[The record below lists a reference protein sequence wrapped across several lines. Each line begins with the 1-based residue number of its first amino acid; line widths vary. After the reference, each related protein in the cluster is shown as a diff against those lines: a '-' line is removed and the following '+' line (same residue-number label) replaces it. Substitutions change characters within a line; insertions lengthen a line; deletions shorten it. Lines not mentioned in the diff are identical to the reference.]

1 MLSDFQTRLEE
12 VERLVR
18 DDRDE
23 VGKRAGVPFIVFTY
37 DPSDELEVDEEVRNL
52 IEKLEYHD
60 QTVAGIDMRE
70 LVFSIL
76 EERGILENVIDLER
90 RNRDQLL
97 DGLKSSLLDDG
108 GMGQLASAIAAQAE
122 DADTVIVYRMGIL
135 YPFANASTLMGQLEM
150 NTPGDTP
157 LVFCYPA
164 TVDDKSLRFLDESEG
179 TYYRARVIGHE

>member
-1 MLSDFQTRLEE
+1 MVSDFQAQLEE

-18 DDRDE
+18 DDRNQ

-37 DPSDELEVDEEVRNL
+37 DPADEIEVDQEVRNL
-52 IEKLEYHD
+52 INKLEYHD
-60 QTVAGIDMRE
+60 QAVAAIDMRD
-70 LVFSIL
+70 LVFTVL

-90 RNRDQLL
+90 RDRERLL

-108 GMGQLASAIAAQAE
+108 EMGQLASAIATQAE

-135 YPFANASTLMGQLEM
+135 YPFASASTLMGQLEM
-150 NTPGDTP
+150 NTPDDTP
-157 LVFCYPA
+157 IVFCYPA
-164 TVDDKSLRFLDESEG
+164 KVDNKSLRFLNESEG

>member
-1 MLSDFQTRLEE
+1 MLSDFQARLEE

-37 DPSDELEVDEEVRNL
+37 DPGDEIEVDEEVRNL

-76 EERGILENVIDLER
+76 EDRGILENVIDLER
-90 RNRDQLL
+90 RDRDQLL

-108 GMGQLASAIAAQAE
+108 EMGQLASAIAAEAE

-135 YPFANASTLMGQLEM
+135 YPFASASTLMGQLEM
-150 NTPGDTP
+150 NTPEDTP
-157 LVFCYPA
+157 IVFCYPA
-164 TVDDKSLRFLDESEG
+164 KVDDQSLRFLDESEG

>member
-1 MLSDFQTRLEE
+1 MPSNFQERLEE

-37 DPSDELEVDEEVRNL
+37 NPADEIEVDEEVRNL
-52 IEKLEYHD
+52 IDKLEYHD
-60 QTVAGIDMRE
+60 QTVAAIDMRE
-70 LVFSIL
+70 LVFNIL
-76 EERGILENVIDLER
+76 EDRGILENVIELEQ
-90 RNRDQLL
+90 RDRERLL

-108 GMGQLASAIAAQAE
+108 KMGKLASAIAAQAE

-135 YPFANASTLMGQLEM
+135 YPFASASTLMGQLET
-150 NTPGDTP
+150 NTPDETP
-157 LVFCYPA
+157 IVFSYPA
-164 TVDDKSLRFLDESEG
+164 KVDDKSLRFLDESEG

>member
-18 DDRDE
+18 EDREE

-37 DPSDELEVDEEVRNL
+37 DPADEIEVDGEIRSL

-60 QTVAGIDMRE
+60 QAVAAIDMRD
-70 LVFSIL
+70 LVFSVL
-76 EERGILENVIDLER
+76 EERGILDNVIDLER
-90 RNRDQLL
+90 RDREQLL
-97 DGLKSSLLDDG
+97 SGLKSSLLDDG
-108 GMGQLASAIAAQAE
+108 EMGQLASAIATQAE
-122 DADTVIVYRMGIL
+122 DADTVVVYRMGIL
-135 YPFANASTLMGQLEM
+135 YPFASASTLMGQLET
-150 NTPGDTP
+150 NTPDDTP
-157 LVFCYPA
+157 IVFCYPA

>member
-18 DDRDE
+18 EDREE

-37 DPSDELEVDEEVRNL
+37 DPADEIDVDGEIRSL

-60 QTVAGIDMRE
+60 QAVAAIDMRD
-70 LVFSIL
+70 LVFSVL
-76 EERGILENVIDLER
+76 EERGILDNVIDLER
-90 RNRDQLL
+90 RDREQLL
-97 DGLKSSLLDDG
+97 SGLKSSLLDDG
-108 GMGQLASAIAAQAE
+108 EMGQLASAIATQAE
-122 DADTVIVYRMGIL
+122 DADTVVVYRMGIL
-135 YPFANASTLMGQLEM
+135 YPFASASTLMGQLET
-150 NTPGDTP
+150 NTPDETP
-157 LVFCYPA
+157 IVFCYPA

>member
-1 MLSDFQTRLEE
+1 MLSDFQARLEE

-37 DPSDELEVDEEVRNL
+37 DPGDEIEVDEEVRNL

-70 LVFSIL
+70 LVFKTL
-76 EERGILENVIDLER
+76 EDRGILENVIDLER
-90 RNRDQLL
+90 RDRDQLL

-108 GMGQLASAIAAQAE
+108 EMGKLASAIAAQAE

-135 YPFANASTLMGQLEM
+135 YPFASASTLMGQLET
-150 NTPGDTP
+150 NTPDDTP
-157 LVFCYPA
+157 IVFCYPA
-164 TVDDKSLRFLDESEG
+164 KVDDKS
-179 TYYRARVIGHE
+179 